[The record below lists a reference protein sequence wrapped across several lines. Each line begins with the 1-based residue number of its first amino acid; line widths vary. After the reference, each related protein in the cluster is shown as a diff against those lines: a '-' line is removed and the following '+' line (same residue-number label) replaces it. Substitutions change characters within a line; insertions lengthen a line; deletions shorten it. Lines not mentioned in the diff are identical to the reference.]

1 MILICKCN
9 FNVHDPMYC
18 KIKNFYEFYLFNC
31 YTTVTIDK
39 EYKQSMFYLVQ
50 IYCIYIDFC
59 CVVLCC
65 VVLCCVVLC
74 CVVLCCVCIVHW
86 RYQIK
91 FLPFPP
97 DKSGGG
103 KAKKKSRRG
112 NRQKEKKF
120 VHQES
125 LKSLRL
131 FNRENYKL
139 K

>member
-1 MILICKCN
+1 
-9 FNVHDPMYC
+9 MYC

-50 IYCIYIDFC
+50 IYCIYIDF
-59 CVVLCC
+59 
-65 VVLCCVVLC
+65 C